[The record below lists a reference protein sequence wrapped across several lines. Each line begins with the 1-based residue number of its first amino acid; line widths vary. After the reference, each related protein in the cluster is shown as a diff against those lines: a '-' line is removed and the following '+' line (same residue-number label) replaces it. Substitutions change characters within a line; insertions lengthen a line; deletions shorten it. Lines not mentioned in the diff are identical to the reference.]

1 LAECKENGVC
11 NDSRLVGSEME
22 KGLAS
27 WVKSFK
33 NAFSFSKRP
42 KAGSEM
48 ALPFL
53 CTFQI
58 VILNIQNYHGV
69 NISRACRVKRRT
81 CRLKSDRGSSAVH
94 PRSLREV

>member
-1 LAECKENGVC
+1 
-11 NDSRLVGSEME
+11 ME

-69 NISRACRVKRRT
+69 NISRWNGH
-81 CRLKSDRGSSAVH
+81 RLEELDVVQASIEL
-94 PRSLREV
+94 SLKNG

>member
-1 LAECKENGVC
+1 MAECKENGVC

-69 NISRACRVKRRT
+69 NISRCSFQSESLLQ
-81 CRLKSDRGSSAVH
+81 CLSNQIE
-94 PRSLREV
+94 RSEKLL